1 MSLTKVTE
9 NILDIDAVAPILA
22 PAVAGIITSS
32 TVNTPPGTIVFHCGS
47 TAPSGYLKAN
57 GAQISRTTYSSL
69 FAAIGVTFGFGDG
82 TTTFNLPDLRGEFVR
97 GWDDSR
103 GIDAGRTFGSFQDG
117 FMADHTHTNS
127 HVHSGPSHAH
137 NTAIGFDAGTFY
149 GWRDGGGNP
158 VYGSAVLNPVSRI
171 TVVGTQNASAAVRIA
186 YTDNA
191 GDGNTGGSS
200 NATTS
205 GASVTTSSSV
215 RPRNIS
221 LLACIKF

>member
-82 TTTFNLPDLRGEFVR
+82 STTFNLPDLRGEFVR

-137 NTAIGFDAGTFY
+137 ETSIGFDSGSFY
-149 GWRDGGGNP
+149 GWGDGSGNP
-158 VYGSAVLNPVSRI
+158 IYGSAVVNPVIRLFVAGGGYGSGAARI
-171 TVVGTQNASAAVRIA
+171 GITNSNGTQ
-186 YTDNA
+186 
-191 GDGNTGGSS
+191 NTGGSS